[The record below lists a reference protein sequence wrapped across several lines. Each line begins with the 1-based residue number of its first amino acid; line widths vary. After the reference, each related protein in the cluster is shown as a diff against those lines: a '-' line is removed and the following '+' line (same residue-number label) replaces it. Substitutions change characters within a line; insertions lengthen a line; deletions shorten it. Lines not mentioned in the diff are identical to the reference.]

1 MKSGKGSGMISHE
14 MLAEL
19 FRRLA
24 HEFRDLPA
32 ALSELWWTVG
42 LPGVICLAMAAV
54 LGVVILRIKRLFFM
68 TAAELHRE
76 ALTLLGDPKHQGRN
90 LREVERLLRRAV
102 QQQNYI
108 PARTSLAALYTYRL
122 GRHDDALKLLSSS
135 PSSSCPPLSQDEKG
149 IQLDARAIKA
159 GNEHMI
165 LVELQMLEFLSLAYA
180 DGVGPS
186 LLEEPASALSSP
198 TECKKKR

>member
-1 MKSGKGSGMISHE
+1 MKMGKGSGMISHE

-19 FRRLA
+19 FRRLE

-32 ALSELWWTVG
+32 AMAELWWTVG
-42 LPGVICLAMAAV
+42 LPGIIGLTVAAV

-76 ALTLLGDPKHQGRN
+76 ALTLLGDTQGGSLN
-90 LREVERLLRRAV
+90 EVERLLRRAV
-102 QQQNYI
+102 QQKNYI

-122 GRHDDALKLLSSS
+122 GRHDDALKLLSS
-135 PSSSCPPLSQDEKG
+135 PSSSCPLSQDEKG

-159 GNEHMI
+159 GNGHMI
-165 LVELQMLEFLSLAYA
+165 LVELQTLEFLSLAYT
-180 DGVGPS
+180 DVVGP
-186 LLEEPASALSSP
+186 LLEKHSASSFP
-198 TECKKKR
+198 TESKKER